1 MIANFH
7 IMKRSGRM
15 NIIRKFTAV
24 AVSVVLAAAF
34 AAPVSASEQGEITV
48 TVEQEYSASKV
59 SVSKLTIG
67 KIADQTYT
75 GKALK
80 PTLVVKYNGKTLKNG
95 TDYTLTYKNNKN
107 VGTATITL
115 KGKGKY
121 TGTKKLTFK
130 IVPGT
135 PSLNVKSD
143 SGKITLSW
151 AKAKGAGGYII
162 GYSTNGGSFKTLVTT
177 SKTSWSTTKLDTAK
191 NSYSFRVRSYKK
203 VSGKKIYG
211 AWSDIVKLDKSGT
224 PQVTDPVKPSD
235 NTGEFVPT
243 NYKPSGNA
251 GTVKYLGF
259 YDITSD
265 YKGKEQCRIFQSEL
279 YGGKIEYIS
288 IASGAAYYEKLG
300 VLISADDSP
309 DIVTKDAMLYPG
321 NVSKNMFLPL
331 DEVIDLKSSLWKD
344 MKTLAD
350 SYAWNGKHYYVPH
363 MITTSMA
370 LNYNKKTIAANG
382 LPDPYELYRNGDW
395 TWDTWRS
402 MMEKFCAKS
411 DDNIGF
417 YTTSYG
423 INSLILT
430 TGTPIVGISG
440 GKAVN
445 NAMSPNVNRAM
456 QFVDDLRFSGLSYDF
471 QYGDWVSPQVFAKTS
486 DKILFLV
493 MEPEWTYIAAT
504 EEVQNQ
510 VGVENDIFDTLSD
523 FAFVPMP
530 RDSQADKYYQ
540 GYETF
545 GFLIPMG
552 ARNVSGAADFINLFR
567 DYETDKT
574 VQENVKKSCVSPD
587 TVVYSSGKYEGMR
600 KWQMTW
606 DEQQYD
612 LWREM
617 CDPANFT
624 FVTENVNG
632 FNSYLS
638 DLAYDSLNATA
649 MYGESWADI
658 SKGLSSAV
666 DEVSAAYWW

>member
-1 MIANFH
+1 
-7 IMKRSGRM
+7 MKRSGRM

-48 TVEQEYSASKV
+48 TVEQEYFASKV

-75 GKALK
+75 GKAVK
-80 PTLVVKYNGKTLKNG
+80 PTLVVKYNEKTLKNG
-95 TDYTLTYKNNKN
+95 TDYTLSYKNNKN

-162 GYSTNGGSFKTLVTT
+162 GCSTNGGAFKTLVTT
-177 SKTSWSTTKLDTAK
+177 SKTSWSTSKLDATK

-265 YKGKEQCRIFQSEL
+265 YKGKEQCLIFQSEL

-288 IASGAAYYEKLG
+288 TASGAAYYEKLG
-300 VLISADDSP
+300 VLIASDDSP

-395 TWDTWRS
+395 TWETWRS

-445 NAMSPNVNRAM
+445 NAMSSNVNRAM

-471 QYGDWVSPQVFAKTS
+471 QYGDWVSPQIFAKTS

-530 RDSQADKYYQ
+530 RDSQADNYYQ
-540 GYETF
+540 DFDSF
-545 GFLIPMG
+545 GFLIPKG

-587 TVVYSSGKYEGMR
+587 TVVYSSGRYEGMR

-617 CDPANFT
+617 RDPANFT
-624 FVTENVNG
+624 FVAENVNG

-638 DLAYDSLNATA
+638 DLAYNSLNATA

-658 SKGLSSAV
+658 SKGLSDAV

>member
-1 MIANFH
+1 
-7 IMKRSGRM
+7 MKRSGRM

-48 TVEQEYSASKV
+48 AVEQEYSASKV

-162 GYSTNGGSFKTLVTT
+162 GCSTNGGAFKTLVTT
-177 SKTSWSTTKLDTAK
+177 SKTSWSTTKLDAAK

-259 YDITSD
+259 YDISVD
-265 YKGKEQCRIFQSEL
+265 YKGKEQCSVFQSEQ

-288 IASGAAYYEKLG
+288 TASGAAYYEKLG
-300 VLISADDSP
+300 ALIASDDSP
-309 DIVTKDAMLYPG
+309 DIVTRDAMQYPG
-321 NVSKNMFLPL
+321 NVSKNMFESL
-331 DEVIDLKSSLWKD
+331 DKKIDLNSSLWKG
-344 MKTLAD
+344 MKSIAD
-350 SYAWNGKHYYVPH
+350 SYTWNGKHYYIPH
-363 MITTSMA
+363 RTTTSFA
-370 LNYNKKTIAANG
+370 LNYDKKTIAENG
-382 LPDPYELYRNGDW
+382 LPDPYELYKNGEW
-395 TWDTWRS
+395 TWDAWRD
-402 MMEKFCAKS
+402 MMDKFCAKS

-417 YTTSYG
+417 YATDTGYDAF
-423 INSLILT
+423 ILT
-430 TGTPIVGISG
+430 TGTPLVSVSK
-440 GKAVN
+440 GKITN
-445 NAMSPNVNRAM
+445 NVLSSDVSRAM
-456 QFVDDLRFSGLSYDF
+456 EFLRDLSVSGLGYEK
-471 QYGDWVSPQVFAKTS
+471 QYGDWVPPQTFATVS
-486 DKILFLV
+486 DKLLFLV

-504 EEVQNQ
+504 EQIQNPS
-510 VGVENDIFDTLSD
+510 GVDNDIFDTVSD

-530 RDSQADKYYQ
+530 RDPNANGYYQ
-540 GYETF
+540 GIDTF
-545 GFLIPMG
+545 GFLVPKG
-552 ARNVSGAADFINLFR
+552 ARNITGAVEFMNLFR
-567 DYETDKT
+567 AYETDKT
-574 VQENVKKSCVSPD
+574 VQKQVKASCVSPD
-587 TVVYSSGKYEGMR
+587 PVYYVQGKYVGKQ

-606 DEQQYD
+606 DENLYD
-612 LWREM
+612 LWKEM
-617 CDPANFT
+617 SDPSVFS
-624 FVTENVNG
+624 NVNEGIYG

-638 DLAYDSLNATA
+638 ELTYDSLNATT
-649 MYGESWADI
+649 MYGKSWADI
-658 SKGLSSAV
+658 SKGLSGAV
-666 DEVSAAYWW
+666 NEVSAEYSR